1 MSIIIM
7 KISEIIVLFLLLLI
21 VLGGLSVP
29 LWWDRAQPFVFS
41 LPGYIAGIIRELK
54 DSLDYILKNIK
65 YTG

>member
-7 KISEIIVLFLLLLI
+7 KTSERIVMFLLLLI
-21 VLGGLSVP
+21 LLGGLSIP

-41 LPGYIAGIIRELK
+41 LPGYIAGIIRELR

-65 YTG
+65 WPD